1 MGQCAEREGAGGRRE
16 GSGES
21 ARERSGGRRR
31 RVEDVKQR
39 NEFGMLPEGRAG
51 GEAAAEEERRRAWW
65 HLVVVRTEMAENG
78 GERVIRVCVGWLP
91 VGCRVFLF
99 LYFLKKIYRNIFLVL
114 GFTVLYPYRPAG
126 GGRGP
131 TARLRGG
138 RTPAG
143 R

>member
-16 GSGES
+16 GSGER

-78 GERVIRVCVGWLP
+78 GERVIRVSVGWLP
-91 VGCRVFLF
+91 VGCLDRERPKEKCIIDVNPCARESDPNMTIIGRVRSAQQCGGSQ
-99 LYFLKKIYRNIFLVL
+99 KTV
-114 GFTVLYPYRPAG
+114 GF
-126 GGRGP
+126 
-131 TARLRGG
+131 
-138 RTPAG
+138 
-143 R
+143 